1 MNLLLRYTIIISV
14 YFVPCHSY
22 AQGDSTR
29 LLSISG
35 IVKDSAR
42 NYLIRDATVAIY
54 STSDTS
60 LIRYQLSN
68 QIGRFKLEGLP
79 DHKKLKIVISYAGYK
94 PYDHIIDI
102 SGNSNTYDLGYINLV
117 DGSDLENIV
126 VKSLLPVRMNGD
138 TLEFNADAFKLDK
151 GAVAEDLLRR
161 LPGVILW
168 GDGTITVN
176 GRNVHVVYVDGKRF
190 FGDDAKLATQNI
202 PKEALDKVQVYQ
214 QNKNPDNPYDSTTV
228 INLKLKENK
237 RVGYFGK
244 LSAGVGTSKTHD
256 FDINMNAFTRRMQL
270 AIIGALNNTNK
281 IAKSVDDLLINST
294 FKSRSFDYKPDLT
307 LNGITQSKSSGLTFS
322 YDFKKNADSREGSQ
336 NLLKV
341 KSFLNDQQKI
351 LDENISSITTVGG
364 DSTLEYKTLN
374 RNQSSS
380 RLNIV
385 NGIYIYQKSNLYF
398 DIRPSYQE
406 LKQNNR
412 SQVSQL
418 VASNINGVVSE
429 NSNRLDNSSTSNK
442 LDIETKLSA
451 DLSQTKAAAKQIV
464 INYKVSRG
472 NTKNISNISNEFTS
486 YIPDSQIIL
495 TARNYDIETQGTDQE
510 LNVSFLDFGNLF
522 RNSKWFSSF
531 QYNLVNGLKIK
542 DELRNQVVFDI
553 LSGSKNENFNL
564 SNRNTYQ
571 YIEYT
576 PGVSIGKNYIR
587 SIADRYR
594 KSLSINS
601 EFKYQLFY
609 QGNRSENSLLSFVKH
624 YSNFVPTLNVNF
636 LNEQYGRFKR
646 EIVFS
651 YRTNV
656 EYPELEQLYPLVDSI
671 NPYFIRIGNSALS
684 QSVERSLNVRFQYS
698 GLRRNAINAGFNLI
712 AGTTKNALTDST
724 ILLND
729 GGVVQYTVNSNAFQH
744 YLLTANLSKN
754 FDLSNSNKLQLMLR
768 PALDYSR
775 RPAYLQSAT
784 QTIFNVSP
792 ILRITNNISVYY
804 NHKEH
809 FYLSMLFEH
818 QSYVRY
824 KDRLSSNNL
833 YTNLKRLSLIS
844 GVDILKSINLSSDLS
859 YSNLKF
865 NRNQKTEFFLLNISL
880 EHRFFSGKNLSL
892 KFLAF
897 DILRQNKSFV
907 TRASPFSVTTEQRNV
922 LQNYYM
928 LTLSYYPRQF
938 GKKR

>member
-1 MNLLLRYTIIISV
+1 MNLFFRYIIIISI
-14 YFVPCHSY
+14 YFIPCLCY
-22 AQGDSTR
+22 AQVDSAR
-29 LLSISG
+29 LVSISG

-54 STSDTS
+54 STRDTS

-68 QIGRFKLEGLP
+68 QLGRFKLEALP
-79 DHKKLKIVISYAGYK
+79 AHKKLKVVISYAGYK

-102 SGNSNTYDLGYINLV
+102 SGNSYTYDLGYINLI

-151 GAVAEDLLRR
+151 DAVAEDLLRR

-176 GRNVHVVYVDGKRF
+176 GRNVHVVYVDGKKF

-244 LSAGVGTSKTHD
+244 LSAGIGTSKTHD
-256 FDINMNAFTRRMQL
+256 FDINMNTFTKRMQL
-270 AIIGALNNTNK
+270 AIIGGLNNTNK

-307 LNGITQSKSSGLTFS
+307 LNGITRSKSSGLTFS

-336 NLLKV
+336 NLIKV
-341 KSFLNDQQKI
+341 KSFLNDQQRA
-351 LDENISSITTVGG
+351 LNENISAITTMGG
-364 DSTLEYKTLN
+364 NSTLQYKTFN
-374 RNQSSS
+374 RNQSSIS
-380 RLNIV
+380 SN
-385 NGIYIYQKSNLYF
+385 NSYGTYIYQKPNLYF
-398 DIRPSYQE
+398 DVRPSYQE
-406 LKQNNR
+406 LKQENQ

-418 VASNINGVVSE
+418 VTSNVDGVVSE
-429 NSNRLDNSSTSNK
+429 NNNGLDNLMTSNK
-442 LDIETKLSA
+442 FGVETKLSA
-451 DLSQTKAAAKQIV
+451 DLRQTKAAARQIV
-464 INYKVSRG
+464 INYKLSHG
-472 NTKNISNISNEFTS
+472 NSKNVSNISNEFTS
-486 YIPDSQIIL
+486 YIPDSQIISI
-495 TARNYDIETQGTDQE
+495 ARNYNIETQSTDQE
-510 LNVSFLDFGNLF
+510 LNVSFLDFGDLF
-522 RNSKWFSSF
+522 RNSRWFSSF

-542 DELRNQVVFDI
+542 DELRDQVVFDI
-553 LSGSKNENFNL
+553 LSGSKNKNFNL
-564 SNRNTYQ
+564 SNRNSYQ
-571 YIEYT
+571 NIEYI
-576 PGVSIGKNYIR
+576 PGVSIGKNYIK

-609 QGNRSENSLLSFVKH
+609 QGNRSRNSLLNFVKH
-624 YSNFVPTLNVNF
+624 YSNFVPTLNINSV
-636 LNEQYGRFKR
+636 NEQYGRFKQ
-646 EIVFS
+646 EIALS

-656 EYPELEQLYPLVDSI
+656 EYPELEQLYPVIDSI
-671 NPYFIRIGNSALS
+671 NPYLIRIGNSRLF
-684 QSVERSLNVRFQYS
+684 QSVERSLNVRYQYT
-698 GLRRNAINAGFNLI
+698 GLRRNAINAGLNLI
-712 AGTTKNALTDST
+712 VSTTKNALTDST

-729 GGVVQYTVNSNAFQH
+729 GGVVQYTVNSNGFRR
-744 YLLTANLSKN
+744 YLLIANFSKN

-784 QTIFNVSP
+784 KTVFNISP
-792 ILRITNNISVYY
+792 ILTVTNNIAVYY
-804 NHKEH
+804 IHKEH
-809 FYLSMLFEH
+809 FYLSTLFEH

-824 KDRLSSNNL
+824 KDRLSSSNL
-833 YTNLKRLSLIS
+833 YTGLKRLSLIS

-865 NRNQKTEFFLLNISL
+865 NLNQKTEFVLLNMSL

-897 DILRQNKSFV
+897 DIFRQNKSLV
-907 TRASPFSVTTEQRNV
+907 TRTTAFSVTTEQRNV

-938 GKKR
+938 GKRG